1 MNEIKLWAQ
10 CVFGTFVTF
19 GRRSDTTLMNRSFY
33 SIFKPH
39 HVWDKRK
46 LHGLEIAL
54 MIIFTV
60 AETSSFVGM
69 TKGFAAA
76 EDISDRCAIRSRGAP
91 SSSYF
96 FFQAQLI
103 YLPFCIS
110 KLGRAVLNTMWRNL
124 KKCLV
129 LIIWELN
136 YRTNATLVL
145 HLQNIFIV
153 QEQHIS
159 TY

>member
-1 MNEIKLWAQ
+1 MRVCCLRDE
-10 CVFGTFVTF
+10 
-19 GRRSDTTLMNRSFY
+19 RRSLAAAVLHQYIHECDVQQS
-33 SIFKPH
+33 H

-96 FFQAQLI
+96 FFRPNSSTYHFAFQ
-103 YLPFCIS
+103 
-110 KLGRAVLNTMWRNL
+110 KLGQAVLDTIWQDQ

-129 LIIWELN
+129 LLTHCGMRDKISMFFSAVFKNL
-136 YRTNATLVL
+136 
-145 HLQNIFIV
+145 IFLC
-153 QEQHIS
+153 S
-159 TY
+159 